1 MGARSERATENQ
13 HLKRKSIEATKTCG
27 QESNPSADV
36 APTSGLNGSKSN
48 TTYLHCQL
56 RSKQAPKKKN
66 TPNCLQ
72 TWNYLAPCLP
82 YLDSAKMQ
90 ENRDPAIK
98 LFGQKIPLPGEGEVP
113 TVAGEDLASPVE
125 IDMEREED
133 EERDG
138 NDAEQR
144 NTDEQKEQ
152 EDEVL

>member
-1 MGARSERATENQ
+1 
-13 HLKRKSIEATKTCG
+13 
-27 QESNPSADV
+27 
-36 APTSGLNGSKSN
+36 
-48 TTYLHCQL
+48 
-56 RSKQAPKKKN
+56 
-66 TPNCLQ
+66 
-72 TWNYLAPCLP
+72 
-82 YLDSAKMQ
+82 MQ